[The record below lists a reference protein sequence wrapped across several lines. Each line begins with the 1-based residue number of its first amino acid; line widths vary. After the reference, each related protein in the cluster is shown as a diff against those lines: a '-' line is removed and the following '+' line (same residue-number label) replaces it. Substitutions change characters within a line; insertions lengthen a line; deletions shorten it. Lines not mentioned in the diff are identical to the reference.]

1 MMVKPAFLNSSS
13 ETRIPPTPDVLLVLL
28 LIFVAGLPLWHRGYD
43 THLSSTTTRE
53 YMPIADTHVVLEY
66 FEDRRIEINRKP
78 IAFAALEDELRE
90 IFRDRRNKTLVVA
103 GHRSLRY
110 GEIEVVIGAS
120 SGAGV
125 DRVGIIT
132 DEMCRA
138 LRY

>member
-1 MMVKPAFLNSSS
+1 MTVKPTLLNLSSDR
-13 ETRIPPTPDVLLVLL
+13 RIPPTRDVLLVLL
-28 LIFVAGLPLWHRGYD
+28 ILVVTLPLWHRGYD
-43 THLSSTTTRE
+43 THLSSTTTRD
-53 YMPIADTHVVLEY
+53 YMPIANSQVMLEY

-90 IFRDRRNKTLVVA
+90 IFRDRRNKTLIVA

-110 GEIEVVIGAS
+110 GEIEAVIGAS
-120 SGAGV
+120 SSAGV